1 MQYLV
6 LVHINSTSGSKWP
19 PFWKSPL
26 TGQNCSF
33 RFASAP
39 KPIFFVIL
47 KTVSVPNFVLLTE
60 NEQFKHISA
69 PLVVLQTKWC
79 FWGSLKAK
87 QLILVS
93 KIILTDPYVTSR
105 DLHGRKSYK
114 FGLQVSSS
122 RLCSTRALGSN
133 QRNQRFTQTS
143 LSKVCSMY
151 WQKCKSQIV
160 GLCSFNNF

>member
-1 MQYLV
+1 MFNLPVVYV
-6 LVHINSTSGSKWP
+6 YGSF
-19 PFWKSPL
+19 PFDLDAIPSFSPY
-26 TGQNCSF
+26 QFHF
-33 RFASAP
+33 RFKMAAILKIPLNWAKLQFQVCLRSKAYL
-39 KPIFFVIL
+39 FFVIL

-133 QRNQRFTQTS
+133 QRNQRFT
-143 LSKVCSMY
+143 
-151 WQKCKSQIV
+151 
-160 GLCSFNNF
+160 